1 MLYFRK
7 HPKFYHFASIQFD
20 EATTHRIIQ
29 PNVVKS
35 LPLYKRKTY
44 VGIDPW
50 LVGKDTL
57 IVISIRP
64 TATVKDLPN
73 QPEHQIQTLDLIS
86 NRVMNAS
93 YLSTCLLKLN
103 PIAWRE
109 EEFI

>member
-1 MLYFRK
+1 FFSLIGLVMLYFRK

-20 EATTHRIIQ
+20 EATKHRIIQ
-29 PNVVKS
+29 PKVVKS

-73 QPEHQIQTLDLIS
+73 QPGGKKS
-86 NRVMNAS
+86 S
-93 YLSTCLLKLN
+93 YSHTCSRRG
-103 PIAWRE
+103 A
-109 EEFI
+109 